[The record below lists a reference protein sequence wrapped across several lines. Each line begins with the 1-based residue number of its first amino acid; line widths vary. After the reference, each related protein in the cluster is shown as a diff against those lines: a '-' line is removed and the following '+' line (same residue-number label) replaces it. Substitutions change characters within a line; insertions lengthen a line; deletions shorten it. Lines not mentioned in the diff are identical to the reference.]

1 MNYIVTRPHCSTTWM
16 QPVVTVGVALS
27 VGQSVCLSVT
37 IMSPAKM
44 AEPIEML
51 FGLWTRVGPM
61 NYVLDGVS
69 DVNKD
74 LGLKAKDLDPKAKD
88 LGPKA
93 KDLSAKVKAKVD

>member
-1 MNYIVTRPHCSTTWM
+1 VSDTAQFSLSASSSCSVITSLIRDFLNTMHTMNYIVTRPHCSTTWM

-61 NYVLDGVS
+61 NYVLDG
-69 DVNKD
+69 
-74 LGLKAKDLDPKAKD
+74 GQ
-88 LGPKA
+88 
-93 KDLSAKVKAKVD
+93 